1 MNNKWK
7 REGSHTVVPYL
18 IVNGAAQLI
27 EFLEKTFDAVVTE
40 NMKADGVIRHAEV
53 KIGDT
58 LIMMGEGC
66 AEYKATANGF
76 YIYVEDVDSS
86 YHRALK
92 NGATSVMKPADQFY
106 GDRSGG
112 VQDPTG
118 NTWWIATHKEEID
131 EKELQKRFDAAAK
144 QTTSAG
150 KK

>member
-1 MNNKWK
+1 MSNKWK

-18 IVNGAAQLI
+18 IVKGTAELI

-40 NMKADGVIRHAEV
+40 NMKADGVIRHAEL

-66 AEYKATANGF
+66 NEYKPTSNGF
-76 YIYVEDVDSS
+76 YIYVEDVDAS

-112 VQDPTG
+112 ITDPCG
-118 NTWWIATHKEEID
+118 NTWWIATHKEELD
-131 EKELQKRFDAAAK
+131 QKELQKRFDSAAK
-144 QTTSAG
+144 QVTTA